1 MTTKPDKPRRV
12 VARNRRATHDYAIL
26 DRIEAGLVLT
36 GTEVK
41 SLRKAEATLA
51 GAYIRIDDDR
61 LAAWL
66 VGCQI
71 PIYSHGSDSNHEPLR
86 KRQLLLHARE
96 VEKLRASLKTEGTT
110 IVPLELLFH
119 GQWAKV
125 VIALAKGKAKGDKR
139 QSIKARE
146 AKREI
151 DRAARGRR

>member
-1 MTTKPDKPRRV
+1 MTTKPEKQRRV
-12 VARNRRATHDYAIL
+12 IARNRRATHDYLIL

-51 GAYIRIDDDR
+51 GAYIRIDDGR

-66 VGCQI
+66 IGCTI
-71 PIYSHGSDSNHEPLR
+71 PIYSHGTYANHEPLR
-86 KRQLLLHARE
+86 KRKLLLHQRE
-96 VEKLRASLKTEGTT
+96 IEKLRASLKTEGTT
-110 IVPLELLFH
+110 IVPLELFFD
-119 GQWAKV
+119 GQWAKLS
-125 VIALAKGKAKGDKR
+125 IGLAKGKAKGDKR
-139 QSIKARE
+139 QSIKERE

>member
-1 MTTKPDKPRRV
+1 MATQPEKQRRV
-12 VARNRRATHDYAIL
+12 VARNRRATHDYAIIE
-26 DRIEAGLVLT
+26 RIEAGLVLT

-41 SLRKAEATLA
+41 SLRGAEATLV
-51 GAYIRIDDDR
+51 GSYIRIDDGR

-71 PIYSHGSDSNHEPLR
+71 PIYSHGTCSNHEPLR
-86 KRQLLLHARE
+86 KRKLLLHARE
-96 VEKLRASLKTEGTT
+96 IEKLRQSLKTEGTT
-110 IVPLELLFH
+110 IVPLELFFD

-125 VIALAKGKAKGDKR
+125 LIGLGKGKSKGDKR

-151 DRAARGRR
+151 DRSARGR